1 MLNIYLAQ
9 QNYHI
14 GNLSYNL
21 QKIKTAIEDAESKG
35 VDLIVFSELCVTGY
49 IPNDILLNKFFLE
62 QTYNIIVEITK
73 IKTNIG
79 IIIGAPLENKNNGQK
94 KIWNAGIFI
103 FQNQIKKIIHKTL
116 LPTYDVFDEAR
127 YFEPAKHWE
136 IIEFKNHRIALTI
149 CEDIWNIDENKQ
161 IYALQPMDE
170 LIKLKPTVMI
180 NISASPFNYIQEND
194 RFNIIRKNV
203 LKYNLPIIYCNGVG
217 AHSALIFDGASVVMD
232 KKATYFKKLSYF
244 KEENLIVLLD
254 ENSNLKNIENY
265 EIYTANHKSIIDI
278 AKNPDYNIQHIYEAL
293 VLGVRD
299 YFKKMN
305 FKKAIIGSSGGIDSA
320 VTIAIAVQAL
330 GNENVETV
338 LMPSMF
344 SSTSSVEDAQLLSK
358 NLKINYT
365 IVSIEKMYH
374 SFLQALAPIFG
385 NLPFSLAEENL
396 QSRIRG
402 NILMSIANK
411 FGYILLNTSNKS
423 ELAMGYGTL
432 YGDMAG
438 GLSVLGDCYKLQV
451 YALANYINNL
461 SEIIPTNIIDKAPSA
476 ELRPNQKDSDSLPDY
491 EILDAILYQWIEQ
504 HKTMEEIIKSGIS
517 ADTVQFVIQGFSK
530 QEFKRQQFCPILR
543 VSTKAF
549 GEGRKIPIVAK
560 YG

>member
-49 IPNDILLNKFFLE
+49 IPNDILLNNFFLE
-62 QTYNIIVEITK
+62 QTYKIIVEITK

-232 KKATYFKKLSYF
+232 KTATYFKKLSYF

-330 GNENVETV
+330 GNKNVETV

-365 IVSIEKMYH
+365 IVSIEKIYH

>member
-49 IPNDILLNKFFLE
+49 IPNDILLNNFFLE
-62 QTYNIIVEITK
+62 QTYKIIVEITK

-149 CEDIWNIDENKQ
+149 CEDIWNIDKNKQ

-232 KKATYFKKLSYF
+232 KTATYFKKLSYF

-254 ENSNLKNIENY
+254 ENSNLKNIESY

-299 YFKKMN
+299 YFNKMN

-365 IVSIEKMYH
+365 IVSIEKIYH

>member
-232 KKATYFKKLSYF
+232 KTATYFKKLSYF

-299 YFKKMN
+299 YFNKMN

>member
-62 QTYNIIVEITK
+62 QTYKIIVEITK

-232 KKATYFKKLSYF
+232 KTATYFKKLSYF

-299 YFKKMN
+299 YFNKMN

-560 YG
+560 YR

>member
-1 MLNIYLAQ
+1 MLNIYIAQ

-14 GNLSYNL
+14 GNLPYNL
-21 QKIKTAIEDAESKG
+21 QKIKDAIEDAENKG

-49 IPNDILLNKFFLE
+49 IPNDILLSPFFLE
-62 QTYNIIVEITK
+62 QTYHTIVEITK
-73 IKTNIG
+73 IKTNVG

-94 KIWNAGIFI
+94 KSWNGGIFI
-103 FQNQIKKIIHKTL
+103 HQNQIKKIIHKTL

-127 YFEPAKHWE
+127 YFEPATHWE

-149 CEDIWNIDENKQ
+149 CEDIWNIDENQQ

-170 LIKLKPTVMI
+170 LIKLNPTVMI

-203 LKYNLPIIYCNGVG
+203 LKYNLPIIYCNTVG
-217 AHSALIFDGASVVMD
+217 ANSALIFDGASVVMD
-232 KKATYFKKLSYF
+232 KTATYFKKLSYF
-244 KEENLIVLLD
+244 KEQHLMISLD
-254 ENSNLKNIENY
+254 ENSHLKNIENY
-265 EIYTANHKSIIDI
+265 EIFSTNHLKILDI
-278 AKNPDYNIQHIYEAL
+278 AKNPNYNIKHIFEAL

-338 LMPSMF
+338 LMPSMY
-344 SSTSSVEDAQLLSK
+344 SSTSSVEDAILLSK
-358 NLKINYT
+358 NLNINYS
-365 IVSIEKMYH
+365 IVAIEKIYH
-374 SFLQALAPIFG
+374 AFLQELSPLFG

-402 NILMSIANK
+402 NILMSLANK

-451 YALANYINNL
+451 YALANYINN
-461 SEIIPTNIIDKAPSA
+461 SAEIIPINIISKAPSA

-491 EILDAILYQWIEQ
+491 VILDSILYQWIDQ
-504 HKTMEEIIKSGIS
+504 NKTMEDIIKSGIPTE
-517 ADTVQFVIQGFSK
+517 TVRFVIDGFSK

>member
-49 IPNDILLNKFFLE
+49 IPNDILLNNFFLE

-232 KKATYFKKLSYF
+232 KTATYFKKLSYF

>member
-49 IPNDILLNKFFLE
+49 IPNDILLNSFFLE
-62 QTYNIIVEITK
+62 QTYKIIVEITK

-232 KKATYFKKLSYF
+232 KTATYFKKLSYF

-365 IVSIEKMYH
+365 IVSIEKIYH